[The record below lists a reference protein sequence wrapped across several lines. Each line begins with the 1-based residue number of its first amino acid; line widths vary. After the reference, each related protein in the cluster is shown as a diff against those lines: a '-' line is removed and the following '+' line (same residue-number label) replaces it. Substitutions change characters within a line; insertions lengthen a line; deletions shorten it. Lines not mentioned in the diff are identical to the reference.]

1 MKKPIEPLEIITI
14 QEYDPDRHQ
23 HFGEK
28 NKYSP
33 KYEVT
38 HFTKYPDDSHSGTY
52 ISFAYTEDQILHSF
66 ALVLEL
72 SMKNKA
78 EIDFKLGNDYLYIK
92 EIIDIILRHHNYF
105 VNELEKQATFGLLK
119 LRSKIK

>member
-1 MKKPIEPLEIITI
+1 METKEPLEIITI
-14 QEYDPDRHQ
+14 REFDPDNHK

-28 NKYSP
+28 NKYPP

-38 HFTKYPDDSHSGTY
+38 HMTQYPNDSHSGIFTSY
-52 ISFAYTEDQILHSF
+52 AYTETQILRSF

-78 EIDFKLGNDYLYIK
+78 EVDFKLDNDYLHIK
-92 EIIDIILRHHNYF
+92 KIIDMILRHHNYF
-105 VNELEKQATFGLLK
+105 VNELEKQATTFGLLK
-119 LRSKIK
+119 LRSK